1 MYPKLFTAKKILLT
15 LHLQFFYDHL
25 NLAFIFKKLSY
36 ECTLSKWINFPSLF
50 LTANWSRKYDGNI
63 RPRTGLVFVEPR
75 VYEDLVREEKEAKQR
90 VSAQIRHQYMNGSV
104 PSTSSG
110 QRLVNGTADGL

>member
-1 MYPKLFTAKKILLT
+1 MIKYKC
-15 LHLQFFYDHL
+15 H
-25 NLAFIFKKLSY
+25 IFLYIS
-36 ECTLSKWINFPSLF
+36 
-50 LTANWSRKYDGNI
+50 ANWSRKYDGNI

-90 VSAQIRHQYMNGSV
+90 VSAQVRQQYMNGSIPSASL

-110 QRLVNGTADGL
+110 QRPLVNGIAN